1 MGSPKGNMLS
11 MILFVLKKKKKSYP
25 CGCMGQRGRAVYPGG
40 RLDGR
45 DLGGGNDM
53 EGQGGYIWEMELTG
67 FAEGLDMG

>member
-1 MGSPKGNMLS
+1 MS

-25 CGCMGQRGRAVYPGG
+25 CCCMGQRGRAVYPGG